1 MRTTKLSTIALAGI
15 AIVLAMATVGHAA
28 MAHGGLR
35 SAPEFAGRVVSVRF
49 EARRAVDGHDG
60 RFDSQHFDNRHFHHR
75 FHDGVTVSPY
85 YYWPYYPY
93 TYYAPAPN
101 YYWYCPSYG
110 AYYPSV
116 ESCPDQW
123 VAVPTS

>member
-1 MRTTKLSTIALAGI
+1 MRTTRLSIIALAGI
-15 AIVLAMATVGHAA
+15 AIVLVTAAVGHAA
-28 MAHGGLR
+28 MANGRLH
-35 SAPEFAGRVVSVRF
+35 SAPGFAARVASPRF
-49 EARRAVDGHDG
+49 EVRHVDSHDG
-60 RFDSQHFDNRHFHHR
+60 RFDSHHFDNRHFHHR

-116 ESCPDQW
+116 QSCPDEW
-123 VAVPTS
+123 VPVPTS